1 MRELEQQ
8 RKGRNKNTI
17 IDYNYI
23 SSNRYRKKF
32 DYISNDKKLNKLLY
46 KIAKKMLL
54 HRSGTEYEDMYWIDL
69 INGKIVCKITDSKYK
84 KKILYTTTIKKMI
97 KKSENLLTI
106 HTHPDSFPPSID
118 DINSNYDHNYEIGI
132 VICHDGRVY
141 MYSAEERI
149 NVNYYKLTVEDYL
162 KNGYNEDTAQ
172 IEALKEMQ
180 KKLVMPGSVEEKAEY
195 KKSLLPYAIGA
206 AIIFTGSWLPQLI
219 FDLTNE
225 VL

>member
-84 KKILYTTTIKKMI
+84 KKILYTTTIK
-97 KKSENLLTI
+97 
-106 HTHPDSFPPSID
+106 
-118 DINSNYDHNYEIGI
+118 
-132 VICHDGRVY
+132 R
-141 MYSAEERI
+141 
-149 NVNYYKLTVEDYL
+149 
-162 KNGYNEDTAQ
+162 
-172 IEALKEMQ
+172 
-180 KKLVMPGSVEEKAEY
+180 
-195 KKSLLPYAIGA
+195 
-206 AIIFTGSWLPQLI
+206 
-219 FDLTNE
+219 
-225 VL
+225 

>member
-32 DYISNDKKLNKLLY
+32 DYISNNKKLNKLLY
-46 KIAKKMLL
+46 KTAKKMLL

-84 KKILYTTTIKKMI
+84 KKILYTAAIKKTI

-172 IEALKEMQ
+172 IEALKKMQ
-180 KKLVMPGSVEEKAEY
+180 KKFSIYFK
-195 KKSLLPYAIGA
+195 
-206 AIIFTGSWLPQLI
+206 
-219 FDLTNE
+219 E
-225 VL
+225 VTEDDCV

>member
-141 MYSAEERI
+141 MCPAEERI

-172 IEALKEMQ
+172 IEALKELQ
-180 KKLVMPGSVEEKAEY
+180 KKFSIYFK
-195 KKSLLPYAIGA
+195 
-206 AIIFTGSWLPQLI
+206 
-219 FDLTNE
+219 E
-225 VL
+225 VTEDDCV

>member
-32 DYISNDKKLNKLLY
+32 DYISNNKKLNKLLY

-84 KKILYTTTIKKMI
+84 KKILYTAAIKKTI

-180 KKLVMPGSVEEKAEY
+180 KKFSIYFK
-195 KKSLLPYAIGA
+195 
-206 AIIFTGSWLPQLI
+206 
-219 FDLTNE
+219 E
-225 VL
+225 VTEDDCV

>member
-84 KKILYTTTIKKMI
+84 KKILYTTTIKKTI

-149 NVNYYKLTVEDYL
+149 HVNYYKLTVEDYL

-172 IEALKEMQ
+172 IEALKELQ
-180 KKLVMPGSVEEKAEY
+180 KKFSIYFK
-195 KKSLLPYAIGA
+195 
-206 AIIFTGSWLPQLI
+206 
-219 FDLTNE
+219 E
-225 VL
+225 VTEDDCV

>member
-97 KKSENLLTI
+97 KKTENLLTI

-172 IEALKEMQ
+172 IEALKELQ
-180 KKLVMPGSVEEKAEY
+180 KKFSIYFK
-195 KKSLLPYAIGA
+195 
-206 AIIFTGSWLPQLI
+206 
-219 FDLTNE
+219 E
-225 VL
+225 VTEDDCV

>member
-1 MRELEQQ
+1 MLYANLLLNVLYHIEIEMKIRESCLQTGNFIYKPGISLTKQDFHLQ
-8 RKGRNKNTI
+8 RGSLGLQRGFSG
-17 IDYNYI
+17 YYLP
-23 SSNRYRKKF
+23 
-32 DYISNDKKLNKLLY
+32 NDKKLNKLLY

-180 KKLVMPGSVEEKAEY
+180 KKFSIYFK
-195 KKSLLPYAIGA
+195 
-206 AIIFTGSWLPQLI
+206 
-219 FDLTNE
+219 E
-225 VL
+225 VTEDDCV

>member
-118 DINSNYDHNYEIGI
+118 DINSNYDNNYEIGI

-149 NVNYYKLTVEDYL
+149 NVNYYKLTVATVYKGNII
-162 KNGYNEDTAQ
+162 KNLIMDCQSYTKYRPNETTGG
-172 IEALKEMQ
+172 IFVSWRRKE
-180 KKLVMPGSVEEKAEY
+180 E
-195 KKSLLPYAIGA
+195 LPTGA
-206 AIIFTGSWLPQLI
+206 
-219 FDLTNE
+219 
-225 VL
+225 

>member
-32 DYISNDKKLNKLLY
+32 DYISNNKKLNKLLY

-118 DINSNYDHNYEIGI
+118 DINSNYDHNYEISI

-180 KKLVMPGSVEEKAEY
+180 KKFSIYFK
-195 KKSLLPYAIGA
+195 
-206 AIIFTGSWLPQLI
+206 
-219 FDLTNE
+219 E
-225 VL
+225 VTEDDCV

>member
-84 KKILYTTTIKKMI
+84 KKILYTAAIKKTI

-180 KKLVMPGSVEEKAEY
+180 KKFSIYFK
-195 KKSLLPYAIGA
+195 
-206 AIIFTGSWLPQLI
+206 
-219 FDLTNE
+219 E
-225 VL
+225 VTEDDCV

>member
-180 KKLVMPGSVEEKAEY
+180 KKLVMPGIVEKKAI
-195 KKSLLPYAIGA
+195 PGTA
-206 AIIFTGSWLPQLI
+206 AMY
-219 FDLTNE
+219 
-225 VL
+225 

>member
-180 KKLVMPGSVEEKAEY
+180 KKFSIYFKVTEDDCV
-195 KKSLLPYAIGA
+195 
-206 AIIFTGSWLPQLI
+206 
-219 FDLTNE
+219 
-225 VL
+225 

>member
-1 MRELEQQ
+1 VRELEQQ

-180 KKLVMPGSVEEKAEY
+180 KKFSIYFKEH
-195 KKSLLPYAIGA
+195 SC
-206 AIIFTGSWLPQLI
+206 
-219 FDLTNE
+219 
-225 VL
+225 

>member
-54 HRSGTEYEDMYWIDL
+54 HRSGTEYEDMYGIDL

-172 IEALKEMQ
+172 IEALKELQ
-180 KKLVMPGSVEEKAEY
+180 KKFSIYFK
-195 KKSLLPYAIGA
+195 
-206 AIIFTGSWLPQLI
+206 
-219 FDLTNE
+219 E
-225 VL
+225 VTEDDCV

>member
-17 IDYNYI
+17 IDYNYT

-172 IEALKEMQ
+172 IEALKELQ
-180 KKLVMPGSVEEKAEY
+180 KKFSIYFK
-195 KKSLLPYAIGA
+195 
-206 AIIFTGSWLPQLI
+206 
-219 FDLTNE
+219 E
-225 VL
+225 VTEDDCV

>member
-180 KKLVMPGSVEEKAEY
+180 KKLSIYFK
-195 KKSLLPYAIGA
+195 
-206 AIIFTGSWLPQLI
+206 
-219 FDLTNE
+219 E
-225 VL
+225 VTEDDCV

>member
-84 KKILYTTTIKKMI
+84 KKILYTTTIKKTI

-172 IEALKEMQ
+172 IEALKELQ
-180 KKLVMPGSVEEKAEY
+180 KKFSIYFK
-195 KKSLLPYAIGA
+195 
-206 AIIFTGSWLPQLI
+206 
-219 FDLTNE
+219 E
-225 VL
+225 VTEDDCV

>member
-32 DYISNDKKLNKLLY
+32 DYISNNKKLNKLLY

-54 HRSGTEYEDMYWIDL
+54 HRSGTEYEDMYWIDV

-97 KKSENLLTI
+97 KKCENLLTI

-180 KKLVMPGSVEEKAEY
+180 KKFSIYFK
-195 KKSLLPYAIGA
+195 
-206 AIIFTGSWLPQLI
+206 
-219 FDLTNE
+219 E
-225 VL
+225 VTEDDCV

>member
-162 KNGYNEDTAQ
+162 KKGYNEDTAQ

-180 KKLVMPGSVEEKAEY
+180 KKFSIYFK
-195 KKSLLPYAIGA
+195 
-206 AIIFTGSWLPQLI
+206 
-219 FDLTNE
+219 E
-225 VL
+225 VTEDDCV

>member
-172 IEALKEMQ
+172 IEALKELQ
-180 KKLVMPGSVEEKAEY
+180 KKFSIYFK
-195 KKSLLPYAIGA
+195 
-206 AIIFTGSWLPQLI
+206 
-219 FDLTNE
+219 E
-225 VL
+225 VTEDDCL

>member
-132 VICHDGRVY
+132 VVCHDGRVY

-180 KKLVMPGSVEEKAEY
+180 KKFSIYFK
-195 KKSLLPYAIGA
+195 
-206 AIIFTGSWLPQLI
+206 
-219 FDLTNE
+219 E
-225 VL
+225 VTEDDCV

>member
-162 KNGYNEDTAQ
+162 KDGYNEDTAQ
-172 IEALKEMQ
+172 IEALKELQ
-180 KKLVMPGSVEEKAEY
+180 KKFSIYFK
-195 KKSLLPYAIGA
+195 
-206 AIIFTGSWLPQLI
+206 
-219 FDLTNE
+219 E
-225 VL
+225 VTEDDCV

>member
-46 KIAKKMLL
+46 IIAKKMLL

-106 HTHPDSFPPSID
+106 HTHPDSFPPSIE

-172 IEALKEMQ
+172 IEALKELQ
-180 KKLVMPGSVEEKAEY
+180 KKFSIYFK
-195 KKSLLPYAIGA
+195 
-206 AIIFTGSWLPQLI
+206 
-219 FDLTNE
+219 E
-225 VL
+225 VTEDDCV

>member
-97 KKSENLLTI
+97 KKSENFLTI

-180 KKLVMPGSVEEKAEY
+180 KKFSIYFK
-195 KKSLLPYAIGA
+195 
-206 AIIFTGSWLPQLI
+206 
-219 FDLTNE
+219 E
-225 VL
+225 VTEDDCV

>member
-1 MRELEQQ
+1 
-8 RKGRNKNTI
+8 
-17 IDYNYI
+17 
-23 SSNRYRKKF
+23 
-32 DYISNDKKLNKLLY
+32 
-46 KIAKKMLL
+46 MLL

-132 VICHDGRVY
+132 VICHDGRIY

-172 IEALKEMQ
+172 IEALKELQ
-180 KKLVMPGSVEEKAEY
+180 KKFSIYFK
-195 KKSLLPYAIGA
+195 
-206 AIIFTGSWLPQLI
+206 
-219 FDLTNE
+219 E
-225 VL
+225 VTEDDCV

>member
-172 IEALKEMQ
+172 IEALKELQ
-180 KKLVMPGSVEEKAEY
+180 NKFSIYFK
-195 KKSLLPYAIGA
+195 
-206 AIIFTGSWLPQLI
+206 
-219 FDLTNE
+219 E
-225 VL
+225 VTEDDCV

>member
-1 MRELEQQ
+1 VRELEQQ

-172 IEALKEMQ
+172 MEALKELQ
-180 KKLVMPGSVEEKAEY
+180 KKFSIYFK
-195 KKSLLPYAIGA
+195 
-206 AIIFTGSWLPQLI
+206 
-219 FDLTNE
+219 E
-225 VL
+225 VTEDDCV

>member
-118 DINSNYDHNYEIGI
+118 DINSYYDHNYEIGI

-180 KKLVMPGSVEEKAEY
+180 KKFSIYFK
-195 KKSLLPYAIGA
+195 
-206 AIIFTGSWLPQLI
+206 
-219 FDLTNE
+219 E
-225 VL
+225 VTEDDCV